1 MRRYGFTLIELLVV
15 IAIIAILAAILFP
28 VFAQA
33 KIAAKKSVAISNQK
47 QIGLSMIMY
56 TADHDDR
63 LPNLTWA
70 DSFGTT
76 NGGSDGRGGFYTIPT
91 PNLQTTTF
99 WNGAQGWPVS
109 IIPYHKNSTAGG
121 TTNSIYVHPQDS
133 ARPNFSKPEF
143 RVMLEA
149 INWPNWQN
157 FNQVDTNN
165 ARIFPLS
172 YCANINAS
180 YTTAVNA
187 AGVWGI
193 TAHTGPR
200 TVTSIAAPANTMLVT
215 EYGAGDAWGN
225 GATYSNYYCFFG
237 YGSERW
243 PNGNRFGNG
252 RTMSFMD
259 GHARYVTEPMD
270 TRALLIQLGS
280 GGAEYQR
287 RIREAY
293 AARGLFDMPDREN

>member
-1 MRRYGFTLIELLVV
+1 MKTRAFTLIELLVV

-33 KIAAKKSVAISNQK
+33 KVAAKKSVAISNQK
-47 QIGLSMIMY
+47 QLGTSMMLY
-56 TADHDDR
+56 MGDHDDY

-70 DSFGTT
+70 DSFGAVGTA
-76 NGGSDGRGGFYTIPT
+76 DGRGGFYSIPT
-91 PNLQTTTF
+91 PNLQF
-99 WNGAQGWPVS
+99 ASGWNGGLGWPLA

-121 TTNSIYVHPQDS
+121 NTNSIYVHPQDS

-143 RVMLEA
+143 KVMLDA
-149 INWPNWQN
+149 VNWPNSAN
-157 FNQVDTNN
+157 FNQSDTNN

-172 YCANINAS
+172 YCANIFGS
-180 YTTAVNA
+180 YTTGANA
-187 AGVWGI
+187 SGVWGS
-193 TAHTGPR
+193 TAYTGPR
-200 TVTSIAAPANTMLVT
+200 NQTSVASPSNTMLIT

-225 GATYSNYYCFFG
+225 GITYSNYYCHFG

-259 GHARYVTEPMD
+259 GHSKFVPEPID
-270 TRALLIQLGS
+270 TRRLLRELGS
-280 GGAEYQR
+280 GGGEYQR
-287 RIREAY
+287 RVREAY
-293 AARGLFDMPDREN
+293 ASRRLFDMPDRDQ